1 MTEKVRRLSGRREL
15 EELIQTCI
23 SIENCRFNP
32 FLLDITEALRIIR
45 RHSNQL
51 RTIDDHLLDM
61 RAITSVARVVGLQ
74 SANLRFQ
81 SSALFVDPSMV
92 QQKLDSLS
100 REQMAEFLLL
110 SWHPIV
116 ELEQLTLASTK
127 EAKEFW
133 ERMLSFFERRKR
145 LHLGPFVSPDAADFE
160 ELARMH
166 VVEEKAYTRK
176 MQDLW
181 KELKESAEKDERVD
195 YWNFIRGSDFAATIA
210 RAQLVSFLVT
220 YGYANLQRKGN
231 SMFLVPKARPDPH
244 PEGSP
249 LSFPIPITKEVLI
262 RAK

>member
-1 MTEKVRRLSGRREL
+1 M
-15 EELIQTCI
+15 
-23 SIENCRFNP
+23 
-32 FLLDITEALRIIR
+32 A
-45 RHSNQL
+45 SNS
-51 RTIDDHLLDM
+51 
-61 RAITSVARVVGLQ
+61 RAGTAHTSVDQGGERILGKDVIV
-74 SANLRFQ
+74 LR
-81 SSALFVDPSMV
+81 A
-92 QQKLDSLS
+92 K
-100 REQMAEFLLL
+100 
-110 SWHPIV
+110 
-116 ELEQLTLASTK
+116 K
-127 EAKEFW
+127 EASPW
-133 ERMLSFFERRKR
+133 T
-145 LHLGPFVSPDAADFE
+145 FVSPDAADFE

>member
-1 MTEKVRRLSGRREL
+1 
-15 EELIQTCI
+15 
-23 SIENCRFNP
+23 
-32 FLLDITEALRIIR
+32 
-45 RHSNQL
+45 
-51 RTIDDHLLDM
+51 M

-81 SSALFVDPSMV
+81 SSALYVDPSIV
-92 QQKLDSLS
+92 KQKLDSLS
-100 REQMAEFLLL
+100 REQLAEFLLL

-133 ERMLSFFERRKR
+133 EKMLSFFERRKR
-145 LHLGPFVSPDAADFE
+145 LHLGPFVGPSSTDLG
-160 ELARMH
+160 ELARMR

-181 KELKESAEKDERVD
+181 KELKNSAEKDEKVD
-195 YWNFIRGSDFAATIA
+195 YWDFISGSDFAQTIA
-210 RAQLVSFLVT
+210 RAQLVSFLVS
-220 YGYANLQRKGN
+220 YRYANLLRKGN
-231 SMFLVPKARPDPH
+231 SIFLVPKAKPDPH

-249 LSFPIPITKEVLI
+249 LSFPIPITKEALV